1 MTRRRAG
8 ARIPPVRPLRIIAA
22 AIVLAALPAAAS
34 AIRAQGYGGT
44 VSDMLV
50 RGDSLLAQQK
60 ANEAIV
66 QYQEAR
72 TLCLTPA
79 EMVHALQGE
88 AQGRI
93 LGDEPLPAAALLEDA
108 VKRFP
113 ADPRAPDMLY
123 QAGLLRYQANEVVGA
138 IDLYRQALDH
148 QPTPDLV
155 PTIKFALAQ
164 ALRSMARHAEVID
177 LLKDFATDYP
187 DHPILPTALYMRA
200 ITQHDLRHLEE
211 SEKIYRDLLKRY
223 EGKQIPQAWVE
234 AHFELAA
241 VLADRG
247 RNREAADYYRKYAA
261 LSPVSPYAA
270 AALERAG
277 DLLLFRSPRQ
287 SAELYALARVKAA
300 ANPQSG
306 IPEMGLSRSL
316 GAKSAVAAALSRTW
330 VVVLAAAVMLAL
342 VALLALFGR
351 RLFMKRRRGA
361 ATLPGA

>member
-1 MTRRRAG
+1 M
-8 ARIPPVRPLRIIAA
+8 RPLRIIAA
-22 AIVLAALPAAAS
+22 AVVLAALPAAAS

-44 VSDMLV
+44 VSDLLV

-66 QYQEAR
+66 QFQEAR
-72 TLCLTPA
+72 TLCLTAA

-88 AQGRI
+88 AQARI
-93 LGDEPLPAAALLEDA
+93 LGNEPLPAAALLEDA

-113 ADPRAPDMLY
+113 EDPRAPDMLY
-123 QAGLLRYQANEVVGA
+123 QAGLLRSRANETAGA
-138 IDLYRQALDH
+138 IDLLRQALDRK
-148 QPTPDLV
+148 PTPDLV
-155 PTIKFALAQ
+155 PRIKFGLAQ
-164 ALRSMARHAEVID
+164 ALRTMARHAEVVE
-177 LLKDFATDYP
+177 LLKDFAKDYP
-187 DHPILPTALYMRA
+187 DHPILPTALYMLA

-211 SEKIYRDLLKRY
+211 SETIYRDLLKRY

-247 RNREAADYYRKYAA
+247 RNREAADYYRKYVA
-261 LSPVSPYAA
+261 LNPDSPYAA

-287 SAELYALARVKAA
+287 SAELYGLARVKAA
-300 ANPQSG
+300 ANPDPG
-306 IPEMGLSRSL
+306 IPEMRLNRSL

-330 VVVLAAAVMLAL
+330 VVVLAAAAALGL
-342 VALLALFGR
+342 VALLALLGSK
-351 RLFMKRRRGA
+351 LLMKKRRST